1 MFVQLKKFIVTEG
14 NAEKVVNQFSGE
26 GMLEKQE
33 GFIDVTVMEKK
44 VRRGDEEV
52 MVMIRWE
59 SEEYWKQWEKS
70 EAHIAGHRAKLG
82 KPKPEHIIS
91 SEGGLY
97 HIKAVKNAVN

>member
-70 EAHIAGHRAKLG
+70 EAHIASHKAKLG

-97 HIKAVKNAVN
+97 HMKAVKNAVN